1 MCLEKIIFMGQI
13 NLSDLFHHGSHRH
26 WGFFFCSDSNANS
39 KKKLGQ
45 FPSDHT
51 FVVFQEKV
59 AGFPQ
64 FNDKFYHFVSIIS
77 LHARESNSQLY
88 WLY

>member
-1 MCLEKIIFMGQI
+1 MGQI

-26 WGFFFCSDSNANS
+26 CFFFAVIVTPIA
-39 KKKLGQ
+39 KYILGQ

-64 FNDKFYHFVSIIS
+64 FNDNFDHLDFVSIIS
-77 LHARESNSQLY
+77 LHARESNSELY